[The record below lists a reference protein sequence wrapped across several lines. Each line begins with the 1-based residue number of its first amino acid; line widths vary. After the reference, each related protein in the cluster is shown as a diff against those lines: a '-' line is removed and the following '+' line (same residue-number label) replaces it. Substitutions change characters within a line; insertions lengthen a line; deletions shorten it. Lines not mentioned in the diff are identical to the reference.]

1 MRRLLREI
9 ATSGSVAGDVTTLE
23 DFSVLEKLRRGR
35 RISTDGRKTAV
46 RPSSI
51 TNLPNPGRRRG
62 RREFY
67 RRGWVLGTSG
77 NFSMLL
83 ARKPLRI
90 CVTASGIE
98 KGNLDETNFLELD
111 DDAEILQGFGK
122 PSAETLLHLTIYRF
136 MPKARSILHTHSVWG
151 TILSDHY
158 FEQGAIEIEG
168 YEMLKGLA
176 GVKTHEHTE
185 KVPIVENSQDYI
197 ALSHVIENVIRDNAR
212 HPRHL
217 SPPARALYLGRKR
230 AEARRH
236 VEIFEFLFEVIGR
249 QLK

>member
-1 MRRLLREI
+1 MTQK
-9 ATSGSVAGDVTTLE
+9 TSLPKPNEELAEAGQ
-23 DFSVLEKLRRGR
+23 
-35 RISTDGRKTAV
+35 
-46 RPSSI
+46 
-51 TNLPNPGRRRG
+51 
-62 RREFY
+62 EFY

-98 KGNLDETNFLELD
+98 KGKLDETNFLELD

-136 MPKARSILHTHSVWG
+136 LPRARSILHTHSVWG
-151 TILSDHY
+151 TILSDHF

-168 YEMLKGLA
+168 YEMLKGLS
-176 GVKTHEHTE
+176 GVTTHEHRET
-185 KVPIVENSQDYI
+185 VPIVENSQDYI
-197 ALSHVIENVIRDNAR
+197 ALSHVIENVVRDNDRIHGIYLRR
-212 HPRHL
+212 HG
-217 SPPARALYLGRKR
+217 LYTWGETV

-236 VEIFEFLFEVIGR
+236 VEIFEFLFEVLGR
-249 QLK
+249 TLKA

>member
-1 MRRLLREI
+1 M
-9 ATSGSVAGDVTTLE
+9 AGKP
-23 DFSVLEKLRRGR
+23 S
-35 RISTDGRKTAV
+35 ISASTMELAEAG
-46 RPSSI
+46 
-51 TNLPNPGRRRG
+51 
-62 RREFY
+62 REFY

-151 TILSDHY
+151 TILSDHF
-158 FEQGAIEIEG
+158 FEQGAINIDG
-168 YEMLKGLA
+168 YEMLKGLS
-176 GVKTHEHTE
+176 GVSTHEHHE
-185 KVPIVENSQDYI
+185 KVPIIENSQDYI
-197 ALSHVIENVIRDNAR
+197 ALSHVIENVVRDNDGIHGIYLRR
-212 HPRHL
+212 HG
-217 SPPARALYLGRKR
+217 LYTWGESV